1 MEGVSSFSALRGAAR
16 CRIFAGRCPKPRP
29 LWLLRGSAPS
39 PARFLKKAGQ
49 KLHPKGKA
57 NIPAILS
64 GQGDFPRACTT
75 LRFLGRLGMT
85 RTEGCETLGERSA
98 PVFFVIL
105 SKPLCGASKDLVFE
119 KTRTDSVGLW
129 VLFVGEAIR
138 LPPPSAGDEGKS
150 NLFAQN

>member
-1 MEGVSSFSALRGAAR
+1 MPDFCGALPQAPPALAFTGL
-16 CRIFAGRCPKPRP
+16 CPKPRP

-64 GQGDFPRACTT
+64 GQGGFPRACTT

-85 RTEGCETLGERSA
+85 RTGGCGTLGERSA

-119 KTRTDSVGLW
+119 ETRRFRGGR
-129 VLFVGEAIR
+129 VLFVGELHEAPAVER
-138 LPPPSAGDEGKS
+138 RK
-150 NLFAQN
+150 